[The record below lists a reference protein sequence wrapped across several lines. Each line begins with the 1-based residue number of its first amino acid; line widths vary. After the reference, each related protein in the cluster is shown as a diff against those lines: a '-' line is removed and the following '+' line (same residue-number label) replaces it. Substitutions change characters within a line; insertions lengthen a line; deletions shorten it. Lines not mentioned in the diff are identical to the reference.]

1 MRVSCLLPV
10 ALTLA
15 IAVPALAQVK
25 EWGEFADRD
34 DHFTVNFPGD
44 PAKSDLAYKTAKG
57 TTLPAHVY
65 SASDPRGTYSITVV
79 NYATAAAEQGTAIAE
94 AAAAERKKGKPR
106 YDEAGNIDRIKTWR
120 MSVELPDG
128 RIQMSE
134 IMFHQGR
141 LYISEANVA
150 LKAPPPAQFQA
161 SLQVLDDDGVRIRYN
176 QDGVTRQR

>member
-1 MRVSCLLPV
+1 MRLRTLLPA
-10 ALTLA
+10 ALALSLA
-15 IAVPALAQVK
+15 APAMAQVK
-25 EWGEFADRD
+25 EWAEFLDRA

-44 PAKSDLAYKTAKG
+44 PARSDLAYKTAKG

-65 SASDPRGTYSITVV
+65 TASDARGTYSITVV

-94 AAAAERKKGKPR
+94 AADVDRKKGKPR
-106 YDEAGNIDRIKTWR
+106 YDGEGNIDRIKTWR

-128 RIQMSE
+128 RLQMSE

-141 LYISEANVA
+141 LYISVANVA

-176 QDGVTRQR
+176 PDGVTRQR